1 MYTQTIT
8 TPTPHAVSP
17 DDYTDVS
24 MTLGTFSS
32 QQPRQCFNIS
42 ITDDASVQ
50 PTREFTARLALMDSS
65 VTTISP
71 DRIIVDP
78 PETTVQITDS
88 KQTL

>member
-1 MYTQTIT
+1 
-8 TPTPHAVSP
+8 
-17 DDYTDVS
+17 
-24 MTLGTFSS
+24 MTLGTFTS
-32 QQPRQCFNIS
+32 QRPRQCFNIS